1 MQAMPEN
8 YMPGCDLSIPGNT
21 GSPDD
26 AGHDNT
32 KGAMPTRQAMQRR
45 QLLHLLQAAAGL
57 AALAPL
63 RAALAQLDGNASIV
77 SGFPAGG
84 MGDHV
89 ARPLAEKLRGKYAT
103 SLVVEAK
110 TGAGGRI
117 AVEYVKRAAPDGL
130 TILQIPSSPMTLYPN
145 TYRKLNYD
153 PLADFAPVTTTVN
166 YAFVLTAGPG
176 LPADVR
182 TVADYLKWA
191 RANPQQA
198 SYGVPAAGSALH
210 FVGMMLQKA
219 GGTELTAVAYR
230 GGAPLLNDVLGG
242 QIPVSIRV
250 LGEVM
255 PHVRA
260 GRLRGLAVSSAQRSP
275 FLPDVPTFA
284 EQGFADIVVQEWLG
298 WFLPARTPAAT
309 VQRLN
314 ALVRE
319 GLQEPAFIEALAQSG
334 LQPMHQSP
342 EEFAAMVRADKQRW
356 AGIAKAAN
364 FTAEE

>member
-1 MQAMPEN
+1 M
-8 YMPGCDLSIPGNT
+8 D
-21 GSPDD
+21 
-26 AGHDNT
+26 
-32 KGAMPTRQAMQRR
+32 RR
-45 QLLHLLQAAAGL
+45 DFLHLLQAGSAL
-57 AALAPL
+57 AALAPWE
-63 RAALAQLDGNASIV
+63 RALAQLNGNASIV

-89 ARPLAEKLRGKYAT
+89 ARPLAEKLRGKYAA
-103 SLVVEAK
+103 SLVVEPK

-153 PLADFAPVTTTVN
+153 PIADFVPVTTTVN

-176 LPADVR
+176 LPAEVR
-182 TVADYLKWA
+182 TASEYVKWA
-191 RANPQQA
+191 KAHPPQAN
-198 SYGVPAAGSALH
+198 YGVPAAGSALH

-219 GGTELTAVAYR
+219 SGAELTAVAYR

-242 QIPVSIRV
+242 QVPVSVSV

-255 PHVRA
+255 PYIRA
-260 GRLRGLAVSSAQRSP
+260 GKLRGLAVSSAQRSP
-275 FLPDVPTFA
+275 FLPEVPTFV

-298 WFLPARTPAAT
+298 WFLPARASAET

-319 GLQEPAFIEALAQSG
+319 GLAAPEFVEALAKVG
-334 LQPMHQSP
+334 LQPMHQGAD
-342 EEFAAMVRADKQRW
+342 EFARIVRADRQRW
-356 AGIAKAAN
+356 APIVKAAH
-364 FTAEE
+364 FTAED